1 MVTLIYVYFPFLLYC
16 SSPNGIHDLLSTTQM
31 NTAESLN
38 LIMCRIL
45 SYYILVSLILFKL
58 MITNEKFCRV
68 TANSGPYKT
77 AIFDYLLPSI
87 SCSLTG
93 QMNVLGSKHQELG
106 SSF

>member
-38 LIMCRIL
+38 LMMCRIL

-68 TANSGPYKT
+68 TANSGPY
-77 AIFDYLLPSI
+77 SI